1 MTKSWVSGSRSGELI
16 EKLRKEL
23 SELEAKRDEFVEKNK
38 RVVFDWASFAIS
50 SKSKHKDPDFLW
62 NHPAT
67 LEIREMILNYES
79 INETILGKQ
88 ALLNE
93 KLNEQAKLDSLA

>member
-1 MTKSWVSGSRSGELI
+1 MTKSWVSGGRSGELI
-16 EKLRKEL
+16 EKLRREL

-38 RVVFDWASFAIS
+38 RTVFEWTSFALS
-50 SKSKHKDPDFLW
+50 SKDKQKDPDFLW
-62 NHPAT
+62 NHAAT
-67 LEIREMILNYES
+67 LEVREIILNNES
-79 INETILGKQ
+79 INQTILEKQ